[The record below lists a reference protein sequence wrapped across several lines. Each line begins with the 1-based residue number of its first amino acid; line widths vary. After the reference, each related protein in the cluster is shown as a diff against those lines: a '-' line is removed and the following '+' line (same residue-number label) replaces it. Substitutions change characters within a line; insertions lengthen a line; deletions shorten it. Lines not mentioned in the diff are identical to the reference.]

1 LLEDLDLDACLDR
14 EQYRKVFP
22 PLRESLRRL
31 QYQLRDA
38 EIPTI
43 VVFEGWGASGK
54 GEVIQRLAEGLDPRL
69 FRAYPETPP
78 SELEGRHHW
87 LWRYQTRLPEDGQ
100 MTLFDHA
107 WYGRVLH
114 DRVDKLVKK
123 SVWSIAYDQINQFER
138 WLVDD
143 GQLVLKFFFHVGKR
157 EQRQRLRRMRK
168 DPLESW
174 KVDEDDARQNRR
186 YGRWTRA
193 IEDML
198 SFTDTKRC
206 PWTLVPATDE
216 RAMRVQVFAT
226 LVARMTEALARREAA
241 PASVSRTRAA
251 ADATGRERRK
261 AAEESLARV
270 RAVAREAGLP
280 LARGPRPRKA
290 KASE

>member
-1 LLEDLDLDACLDR
+1 LLEDLDLAACLDR

-38 EIPTI
+38 EIATI

-78 SELEGRHHW
+78 SELEQRYHW

-100 MTLFDHA
+100 MILFDHA

-114 DRVDKLVKK
+114 ERVDKLVKK
-123 SVWSIAYDQINQFER
+123 RVWAPAYDQINQFER

-143 GQLVLKFFFHVGKR
+143 GQLVLKFFFHVGKA
-157 EQRQRLRRMRK
+157 EQRRRLRRMRE
-168 DPLESW
+168 DPRESW
-174 KVDEDDARQNRR
+174 KVDDDDRRQNRA
-186 YGRWTRA
+186 YGRWTKA

-198 SFTDTKRC
+198 AFTDTKRC
-206 PWTLVPATDE
+206 PWTLVPCSDE
-216 RAMRVQVFAT
+216 RAMRVCVFET
-226 LVARMTEALARREAA
+226 LVARMTAALARRQAA
-241 PASVSRTRAA
+241 PASVSRSRLA

-270 RAVAREAGLP
+270 RAVAQEAGMP
-280 LARGPRPRKA
+280 LARTPRPRKA
-290 KASE
+290 KA